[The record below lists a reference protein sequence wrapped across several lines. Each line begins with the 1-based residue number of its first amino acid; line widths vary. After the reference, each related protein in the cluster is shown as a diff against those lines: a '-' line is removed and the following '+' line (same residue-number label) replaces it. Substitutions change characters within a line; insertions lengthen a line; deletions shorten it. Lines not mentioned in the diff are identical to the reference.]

1 MCYNV
6 ITVKD
11 KEKSVK
17 TRMEKIMADC
27 YHHTAMCEDGKL
39 YEFYCKKFPN
49 GSYDL
54 TTMRRIIVTDKKYI
68 EWYKH
73 NHRKGR

>member
-1 MCYNV
+1 
-6 ITVKD
+6 
-11 KEKSVK
+11 
-17 TRMEKIMADC
+17 MADC
-27 YHHTAMCEDGKL
+27 YHHTAICEDGKL
-39 YEFYCKKFPN
+39 YEFYCKKFPD